1 MKNARKHSYSI
12 LIAAALLNG
21 CSNPQTKREAALEAN
36 HATLDSELT
45 RLSSEF
51 EARRQAATTPEEVD
65 AAFTWYREQTT
76 DAFRRYNEEGHRAL
90 FQDR

>member
-1 MKNARKHSYSI
+1 MKNARKHACSI

-36 HATLDSELT
+36 RATLDSELT

-51 EARRQAATTPEEVD
+51 EARREAATTPEEVE
-65 AAFTWYREQTT
+65 AAFAWYREQTT

>member
-1 MKNARKHSYSI
+1 MKNARKHTCSI
-12 LIAAALLNG
+12 LIVAAILSG
-21 CSNPQTKREAALEAN
+21 CSSTQTKREAALEAN

-65 AAFTWYREQTT
+65 AAFAWYREQTT
-76 DAFRRYNEEGHRAL
+76 DAFRRYNEEGHQAL

>member
-1 MKNARKHSYSI
+1 MKNARKHTCSI

-36 HATLDSELT
+36 RATLDRELT

-51 EARRQAATTPEEVD
+51 EARREAATTPEEVE
-65 AAFTWYREQTT
+65 AAFAWYREQTT

>member
-1 MKNARKHSYSI
+1 MKNARKHTCSI
-12 LIAAALLNG
+12 LIAAALLSG

-36 HATLDSELT
+36 RATLDSELA
-45 RLSSEF
+45 RLSGEF
-51 EARRQAATTPEEVD
+51 EARREAATTPEEVE
-65 AAFTWYREQTT
+65 AAFAWYREQTT